1 MKIRN
6 HTAFGLASFGLAT
19 LPLAVHAQSPTADQ
33 ASTTIEL
40 NPMVVTAAL
49 APRTAD
55 QSLSSVTVLDEAS
68 LRRQDPASITEVLR
82 GQPGVDVST
91 NGSFGK
97 VSNIYIRGTTN
108 KQSLLMIDGIRL
120 RSATA
125 GGAAWQFLDPRMF
138 ERAEIVR
145 GPRGSLY
152 GADAVGGVV
161 QLFTP
166 EGEKGA
172 PQPRISVGGGSF
184 ETQRVSA
191 SLSGAEGGTR
201 YHVGASRL
209 ETEGAPVRRDGD
221 DKGYDNTTGLVRLS
235 HTLQD
240 GAEVGMIALRGKG
253 ETEIEAGSTDYI
265 QQVAGIYGEVPV
277 TENWRSRLTLSDAR
291 DEQETAAYSDAYLT
305 KTQTARW
312 KNTVDIDAHE
322 LIIGAEH
329 TEDSVGGSNTGSGA
343 YDVESRYNLAVFAQG
358 LLDFYPF
365 SLQASLRHD
374 HNEAYREKVTGSLAL
389 GYELDALHTLRASY
403 GTAYRAP
410 SFNELYFPYTDYGF
424 GYSFEGNPDLKPE
437 SSSTAEIGIR
447 GQYSDHFWDFVVYQ
461 TDIDDLIVSA
471 GTSLDN
477 IDSAKIKGAELS
489 AGTDLAGWTLQAA
502 LTYTDAQDSDS
513 GERLPNRA
521 KRSFRVDIDR
531 SISDFDVGASW
542 LTQSDRIDGFSQ
554 ERVAGYGIVNLRAGW
569 EFAPMWSARLTVDN
583 ALDKEYETAKDFINA
598 GRAAFVS
605 VHFGQ

>member
-1 MKIRN
+1 MKSR
-6 HTAFGLASFGLAT
+6 HHAVQGLAAVGLAA
-19 LPLAVHAQSPTADQ
+19 LPLAVHAQATSDDQ
-33 ASTTIEL
+33 ASPTVEL

-49 APRTAD
+49 SPRTAD
-55 QSLSSVTVLDEAS
+55 QSLSSVTVIDEAT
-68 LRRQDPASITEVLR
+68 LRRQDPASITDVLR

-91 NGSFGK
+91 SGSFGK
-97 VSNIYIRGTTN
+97 VSNVYIRGTSN

-138 ERAEIVR
+138 ARAEIVR

-166 EGEKGA
+166 EGEEGE
-172 PQPRISVGGGSF
+172 PMPSISVGGGSF
-184 ETQRVSA
+184 ETQRYSA
-191 SLSGAEGGTR
+191 SLSGAEDGTR
-201 YHVGASRL
+201 YHFAASRFD
-209 ETEGAPVRRDGD
+209 TEGAPVRRGGD

-235 HTLQD
+235 HTLQG
-240 GAEVGMIALRGKG
+240 GAEVGMLALRGKG

-312 KNTVDIDAHE
+312 KNTFDIGAHE
-322 LIIGAEH
+322 LIVGAEH

-343 YDVESRYNLAVFAQG
+343 YDVESRYNSAVFAQG
-358 LLDFYPF
+358 LLDFSPF

-374 HNEAYREKVTGSLAL
+374 SNEAFGDEVTGSVAL
-389 GYELDALHTLRASY
+389 GYELNTYHTLRASY
-403 GTAYRAP
+403 GTAFRAP
-410 SFNELYFPYTDYGF
+410 SFNELYFPYTDYGY
-424 GYSFEGNPDLKPE
+424 GYTFEGNPDLKPE
-437 SSSTAEIGIR
+437 SSYTAEIGIR

-461 TDIDDLIVSA
+461 TDVDDLIVSA
-471 GTSLDN
+471 GNSVDN

-513 GERLPNRA
+513 GERLSNRA

-542 LTQSDRIDGFSQ
+542 LAQSDRIDGFSQ

-583 ALDKEYETAKDFINA
+583 ALDKEYETVKDFINA